1 MKHGHGLIA
10 LFVGSVFFACSSS
23 SSISGAGAGDGA
35 APGDTDGGSSAEAGL
50 PGDDGGVSTGDGA
63 RSDGSIS
70 PTGRDWSKNPAILE
84 LGSFTTLYAMS
95 DMHGSYADL
104 LKLLSTWSL
113 ISGNPATPGAAT
125 WSGGNA
131 TLVMAG
137 DMIDKGPQAPEI
149 VDFMR
154 ALELSAAAAGGK
166 VIVTLG
172 NHEAEFLVDP
182 LNSKAT
188 GAGGIDPELMAMS
201 ISPATYASGM
211 DVHGKWLRERPFAVR
226 VGKWF
231 ISHAGDTGNQTV
243 AQLEAALRDAVDNH
257 GFNAP
262 AVIGASSILESK
274 SWYTAP
280 NTALPAQYALTV
292 GAAHIVIGHTPAAL
306 GATGKIAADNAQA
319 TLVKIDCGIA
329 NGDSQGAILRVTHAG
344 ANEVAEE
351 LKPSGTVTTPPIY
364 TGP

>member
-1 MKHGHGLIA
+1 M
-10 LFVGSVFFACSSS
+10 
-23 SSISGAGAGDGA
+23 
-35 APGDTDGGSSAEAGL
+35 
-50 PGDDGGVSTGDGA
+50 GDGA
-63 RSDGSIS
+63 RSDGSVT
-70 PTGRDWSKNPAILE
+70 PTGRDWAKNPAIVE
-84 LGSFTTLYAMS
+84 IGSFTTLYAMS
-95 DMHGSYADL
+95 DMHGSYTDL
-104 LKLLSTWSL
+104 LKLLSVWSL
-113 ISGNPATPGAAT
+113 IPGNPATPGAAT
-125 WSGGNA
+125 WSGGTA

-149 VDFMR
+149 IDFMR
-154 ALELSAAAAGGK
+154 ALEVSAAAAGGK

-182 LNSKAT
+182 MNSKAT
-188 GAGGIDPELMAMS
+188 AVGGIDPELMAMS

-226 VGKWF
+226 VEKWF

-257 GFNAP
+257 AFNAP
-262 AVIGASSILESK
+262 AVIGTSSILESK
-274 SWYTAP
+274 GWYTADA
-280 NTALPAQYALTV
+280 TLAGRYATTV
-292 GAAHIVIGHTPAAL
+292 GAAHIVIGHTPSAL
-306 GATGKIAADNAQA
+306 GATGKIAADTAQA

-329 NGDSQGAILRVTHAG
+329 NGDSAGAILRVVHAG

-364 TGP
+364 RGP

>member
-1 MKHGHGLIA
+1 MKHSHGLVA
-10 LFVGSVFFACSSS
+10 LFVGSVFFACSPSS
-23 SSISGAGAGDGA
+23 STSGAGAGDGA
-35 APGDTDGGSSAEAGL
+35 APGDADGGFSSDGGSLGE
-50 PGDDGGVSTGDGA
+50 DGGVSTGDGA
-63 RSDGSIS
+63 RSDGTVS
-70 PTGRDWSKNPAILE
+70 PTGRDWAKNPAILE

-95 DMHGSYADL
+95 DMHGSYSAL

-113 ISGNPATPGAAT
+113 IAGNPATPGAAT
-125 WSGGNA
+125 WTGGDA

-154 ALELSAAAAGGK
+154 ALEVSAAAAGGK

-182 LNSKAT
+182 MNSKAT
-188 GAGGIDPELMAMS
+188 AAGGIDPELMAMS

-226 VGKWF
+226 VEKWF

-262 AVIGASSILESK
+262 AVIGTSSILESK
-274 SWYTAP
+274 GWYTADA
-280 NTALPAQYALTV
+280 TLAGQYATTV
-292 GAAHIVIGHTPAAL
+292 GAAHIVIGHTPGAL
-306 GATGKIAADNAQA
+306 GFVGSIGADSAK
-319 TLVKIDCGIA
+319 TLFKIDCGIA
-329 NGDSQGAILRVTHAG
+329 NGDSQGAILRVTHSA

-351 LKPSGTVTTPPIY
+351 LKPDGTVTSPPIY
-364 TGP
+364 SGP